1 MLHFPTLFLNKYK
14 KIYENYL
21 SKHKSELDKIY
32 IKGYSI
38 FQRVNIQNGLISS
51 SKLKG
56 CPITNIPLL
65 EINSTLSVTP
75 PIDLLV
81 VNCNPSGTD
90 YNYYISQTPCDV
102 MVYSKI
108 KGNPY
113 LEWGKK
119 LLPNKKVVMADICQI
134 VCQNQE
140 IIREAIKDKKY
151 NALFQELYDIFWQ
164 LVCELSPKVLVVT
177 NAFVRD
183 IIVSQKFLS
192 RPKGVTI
199 ISDDDNV
206 RYILRCSEHKREII
220 LLCGGMIAGAHQMD
234 KDSRRRLERD
244 IKTYI

>member
-1 MLHFPTLFLNKYK
+1 M
-14 KIYENYL
+14 
-21 SKHKSELDKIY
+21 HKSKLEKISIDDK
-32 IKGYSI
+32 YSI
-38 FQRVNIQNGLISS
+38 FQRVNIQNGQIPA

-90 YNYYISQTPCDV
+90 YNYYTSQTPCDV

-140 IIREAIKDKKY
+140 IIREAIKKHKV
-151 NALFQELYDIFWQ
+151 LFQEMYNIFWQ
-164 LVCELSPKVLVVT
+164 LVCELSPKVIVVT
-177 NAFVRD
+177 NAYVRD

-192 RPKGVTI
+192 RPEWINIT
-199 ISDDDNV
+199 SDDANV
-206 RYILRCSEHKREII
+206 RYILRCPEHDQEVV

-244 IKTYI
+244 IKAYIK